1 MTLGQLNSLDLTS
14 VYRQGI
20 NFPPLIPFVLN
31 PLKLP
36 ALLDLTVGC
45 LSGCASRDKDT
56 TFTSIRHLIERSQSP
71 LTSLHFDNGEIIE
84 NDLIHILS
92 STPTL
97 QVLRL
102 KNGGGGITDEVV
114 NDLARRVDTESRSPV
129 PALVPHLHTLQ
140 LSGQLDFQVELYVG
154 MVESRWTCH
163 PHHLKSVDI
172 CRFMGWRREREE
184 EEANIL
190 ALSRLD
196 VLVSEGLDVT
206 VSTQRM

>member
-1 MTLGQLNSLDLTS
+1 MG
-14 VYRQGI
+14 
-20 NFPPLIPFVLN
+20 
-31 PLKLP
+31 
-36 ALLDLTVGC
+36 LTVLC
-45 LSGCASRDKDT
+45 LSGFASRDQDT

-71 LTSLHFDNGEIIE
+71 LTYLHFDNGEIIKD
-84 NDLIHILS
+84 DLIRILS

-97 QVLRL
+97 QVLQL
-102 KNGGGGITDEVV
+102 KNVGGEITDEVV
-114 NDLARRVDTESRSPV
+114 NDLARRVDTESGSPV
-129 PALVPHLHTLQ
+129 PALVPHLHTLH

-163 PHHLKSVDI
+163 PRYLKSVDI
-172 CRFMGWRREREE
+172 CRFVDRRREREQE
-184 EEANIL
+184 EVNIL